1 MRRPAEH
8 AAHNQTDDLTPF
20 LGIPKLCCYKST
32 APRLTM
38 FGPQVVALVP
48 SLLLANYFK
57 SSPSSPVAGGR
68 TALTDTVWPISS
80 AKWNEFSRRI
90 NQDIKGDKYASASAT
105 RKQAVRR

>member
-8 AAHNQTDDLTPF
+8 TAHNQTDDLTPF

-32 APRLTM
+32 APKLTM
-38 FGPQVVALVP
+38 FGSQVATVL

-57 SSPSSPVAGGR
+57 SSPSSPVADGR

-80 AKWNEFSRRI
+80 AKWNEFSPRI
-90 NQDIKGDKYASASAT
+90 NQDIKGDKYILASAAGD
-105 RKQAVRR
+105 KL